1 MASTSGSS
9 FFSPA
14 SDRALA
20 TGGFHTTRWTQ
31 VTRAKQPS
39 DEGRDA
45 LRALCAAYYPPVLVF
60 LRQEGRE
67 PDAARELAHEFF
79 ERILEGDAIAGADRM
94 QGRFRSY
101 LLGAVKHFL
110 GHRREAEQ
118 RLRRGA
124 GVKPLSIEMETEGSP
139 VLAIAD
145 EGNLPPDAAFDRQWA
160 LTVLTRSLRLLRQ
173 ECETAGCAELFNRLQ
188 PWLTGEAG
196 HGDQMALAATLGMNM
211 NSLKSTVRRLKQ
223 RFRALV
229 KTEIGSTLE
238 DGASVDDEMNAL
250 FAALRGH

>member
-1 MASTSGSS
+1 MASTSGPP
-9 FFSPA
+9 FFSPE
-14 SDRALA
+14 SRRTLG
-20 TGGFHTTRWTQ
+20 TGSFHTTRWTQ
-31 VTRAKQPS
+31 VARAKQPS

-45 LRALCAAYYPPVLVF
+45 LRALCAAYYSPVLVF
-60 LRQEGRE
+60 LRRDGRDR
-67 PDAARELAHEFF
+67 DAARELAHQFF
-79 ERILEGDAIAGADRM
+79 ERVLEGESIGGADRM

-124 GVKPLSIEMETEGSP
+124 GLKPLSMEMEMEGLP

-145 EGNLPPDAAFDRQWA
+145 EENLPPDAAFDRQWA
-160 LTVLTRSLRLLRQ
+160 LTVLTRSLRSLRQ
-173 ECETAGCAELFNRLQ
+173 ECETAGCAELFNQLQ

-196 HGDQMALAATLGMNM
+196 HGDQAALAATLGMNM
-211 NSLKSTVRRLKQ
+211 NTLKSAVRRLKQ

-229 KTEIGSTLE
+229 KAEIDSTLE
-238 DGASVDDEMNAL
+238 DGASVDEEMKAL
-250 FAALRGH
+250 FAALRGD